1 MLRET
6 IMAPSLEKQEAAGKT
21 EPVVL
26 QHNWL
31 RGGGEMGAR
40 IREFD
45 WAKTSLGPLE
55 TWPQSLRSAVSILL
69 ASKTQIIMFWGPE
82 LVTLY
87 NDAYIPVFGAK
98 HPWALG
104 KPGREGWSEIWDE
117 VLGPLFRGVQ
127 ESGESFHARD
137 RLFLVERFGYLEE
150 TYFDVSYDPIRDESG
165 GVGGIFCIVT
175 ETTGRVTGE
184 RRLKTLG
191 ELGARARDAKS
202 SEEACRNAA
211 DVLANASSDVPFAL
225 LYLRNGDPTEHLVAS
240 AGIDAESFDA
250 SALDPSIWPH
260 EQADRRVIEVEL
272 QSLRTSAGVP
282 LNGLWPA
289 GAERALV
296 LPLAW
301 VGGEPYGFL
310 VAGVSPR
317 LALDELYR
325 GFLGLV
331 AGHISVAVANATAY
345 EEEKKRAE
353 ALAELD
359 RAKTAFFSNISHE
372 FRTPLTLMLS
382 PLEDIL
388 AKPDSQPVADN
399 RELLTVAH
407 RNG

>member
-137 RLFLVERFGYLEE
+137 RLFLIERFGYLEE

-165 GVGGIFCIVT
+165 AVGGIFCIVT

-184 RRLKTLG
+184 RRLRILG

-202 SEEACRNAA
+202 SAEACLNAA
-211 DVLANASSDVPFAL
+211 NVIANARADVPFAL
-225 LYLRNGDPTEHLVAS
+225 LYLLNGDPTAHLVAA
-240 AGIDAESFDA
+240 AGIEA
-250 SALDPSIWPH
+250 SDLDSSAIDPVIWPL
-260 EQADRRVIEVEL
+260 EQARWSPIEVDL
-272 QSLRTSAGVP
+272 QDVRSAAGMP
-282 LNGLWPA
+282 LIGLWPA
-289 GAERALV
+289 GAKRALV
-296 LPLAW
+296 LPLARA
-301 VGGEPYGFL
+301 GGQPYGFL

-317 LALDELYR
+317 LALDALYH
-325 GFLGLV
+325 GFIRLV
-331 AGHISVAVANATAY
+331 AWHISIAVA
-345 EEEKKRAE
+345 
-353 ALAELD
+353 
-359 RAKTAFFSNISHE
+359 S
-372 FRTPLTLMLS
+372 
-382 PLEDIL
+382 
-388 AKPDSQPVADN
+388 
-399 RELLTVAH
+399 
-407 RNG
+407 